1 MKKLL
6 LFAALLAATS
16 GIAQVTNTQAS
27 GPQEAMPFPATSLRA
42 TSDSLEAASEYA
54 GGSGTEADPY
64 LIETPEQFMKLA
76 QDATGDGIETYL
88 LKGVYFKQ
96 TADIDLSGLPAS
108 PSETGLISVAYMT
121 GTGIPSKDTHSNN
134 QYQTTKRYHSCQL
147 YS

>member
-16 GIAQVTNTQAS
+16 GIAQVTNTRNQAS

-88 LKGVYFKQ
+88 LKGVYFKHRDSQ
-96 TADIDLSGLPAS
+96 HT

-121 GTGIPSKDTHSNN
+121 GMGIPSKDTHSNN